1 LCAEIIEAHELGPI
15 PIRLGLKQGCPCS
28 PMLFSLY
35 FDRVEKYVREE
46 YLREYGSDSSE
57 DIRFLSLQLVLLL
70 FADDV
75 ALLART

>member
-1 LCAEIIEAHELGPI
+1 
-15 PIRLGLKQGCPCS
+15 
-28 PMLFSLY
+28 MLFSLY